1 MLLLFLIYIFIDGAS
16 KFGQGNSINLF
27 VIHSVIRGSICGIY
41 DMGNIVSENGY
52 VYMKCDLQSVRSLYA
67 SSSLT
72 ELSVD
77 SDWL

>member
-1 MLLLFLIYIFIDGAS
+1 MLLFLIYIFIDGAS

-41 DMGNIVSENGY
+41 GNIVSENGY

-72 ELSVD
+72 ELSVA